1 MSGLVGDNL
10 ARASGVIASAG
21 GGTILAV
28 KSLLRTDA
36 WSKTGTT
43 PAHLSEWDISYAMTE
58 SDSKLLFTFAF
69 VIGTGGDQTGCF
81 YLYNNTSSTI
91 VSPIG
96 DAAGSRLQLSWG
108 GAACGNHAKDMAFY
122 QCWVSPGTTTSQ
134 DYRVYGAVSDS
145 NTLYFNR
152 AKNDTN
158 NTAIDNSRCASS
170 LTITEYAADKVTLT

>member
-1 MSGLVGDNL
+1 MSGTVGDNA
-10 ARASGVIASAG
+10 ARASGVIASPA

-28 KSLLRTDA
+28 KSLVRTDA

-69 VIGTGGDQTGCF
+69 VIGTGGTQTAAF

-96 DAAGSRLQLSWG
+96 DSSGSRLQLSWAQ
-108 GAACGNHAKDMAFY
+108 AAMNHTKDSAFY
-122 QCWVSPGTTTSQ
+122 DCWVSPATTTSQ
-134 DYRVYGAVSDS
+134 DYRVYGAVSES

-152 AKNDTN
+152 SHDDSN
-158 NTAIDNSRCASS
+158 NSTIDNSRSASS
-170 LTITEYAADKVTLT
+170 LTITEYAGDKVTLT